1 MSGAAQELGACS
13 GNSPSAATPREEAQ
27 LLSQSP
33 QDLIPFILDR
43 YHATH
48 RRELP
53 ELQRL
58 ARKVE
63 TVHADKAECPRG
75 LSQLLARMEAELG
88 AHMQKEEEVLFP
100 LLLASGGGCAPFAI
114 RRMRAE
120 HDDHELLLAELKRLT
135 GGFTPP
141 PDACGSWRRL
151 AIGCAKLSA
160 DLEAHI
166 ALENEILFPQFE

>member
-1 MSGAAQELGACS
+1 MNSATQKVGECS
-13 GNSPSAATPREEAQ
+13 CNSPGVAAPLEAAEPR
-27 LLSQSP
+27 SRSP

-58 ARKVE
+58 ARTVE
-63 TVHADKAECPRG
+63 TVHAERPECPRG
-75 LSQLLARMEAELG
+75 LSQLLTSMEAELG
-88 AHMQKEEEVLFP
+88 AHMQKEEELLFP

-120 HDDHELLLAELKRLT
+120 HDDHELLIVDLKRLT
-135 GGFTPP
+135 CGFAAPA
-141 PDACGSWRRL
+141 DACSSWRRL
-151 AIGCAKLSA
+151 YEGCAKFCA

-166 ALENEILFPQFE
+166 ALENEVLFPQFE

>member
-1 MSGAAQELGACS
+1 MSGAARETRECS
-13 GNSPSAATPREEAQ
+13 CNQAEPAPQPAAAPR
-27 LLSQSP
+27 SHSP

-48 RRELP
+48 RRELA

-58 ARKVE
+58 ARRVE
-63 TVHADKAECPRG
+63 TVHADRPECPRD
-75 LSQLLARMEAELG
+75 LSRLLATMEAELEV
-88 AHMQKEEEVLFP
+88 HMQKEEQVLFP

-120 HDDHELLLAELKRLT
+120 HEDHAQLLAELKRLT

-141 PDACGSWRRL
+141 ADACGSWRRL
-151 AIGCAKLSA
+151 YQGCAKLSA

-166 ALENEILFPQFE
+166 ALENGVLFPQFE